1 VRWILWAVVLSGC
14 VGAKSGLSPS
24 EGAARA
30 AYERD
35 RQPARLIEALHLQRG
50 EVVADVGAGAGYL
63 THRLARAVGPTGRVI
78 ATDVD
83 ASALARIETS
93 PESTAGEAPIA
104 TRLVSPDAPGLELGV
119 YDLILL
125 SEVDQYLPD
134 RARYLAALA
143 HALRPRGRIAVTNRF
158 VYRAPLALAAAQAG
172 LTLVAPS
179 IDLPAHYLVFLE
191 AHR

>member
-1 VRWILWAVVLSGC
+1 MRWILWAALLSGC
-14 VGAKSGLSPS
+14 VGGKSGLSPA
-24 EGAARA
+24 ERA

-35 RQPARLIEALHLQRG
+35 RQPARLIEALHLQTG

-104 TRLVSPDAPGLELGV
+104 TRLVSPDAPGLEPGV

-143 HALRPRGRIAVTNRF
+143 HALRPRGRIAVTNRH

-179 IDLPAHYLVFLE
+179 IDLPARYLVFLE